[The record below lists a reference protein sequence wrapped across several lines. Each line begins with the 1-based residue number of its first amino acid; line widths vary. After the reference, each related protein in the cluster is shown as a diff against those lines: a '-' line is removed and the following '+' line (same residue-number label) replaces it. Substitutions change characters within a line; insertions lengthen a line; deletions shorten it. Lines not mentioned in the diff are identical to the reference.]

1 MIYNKPLR
9 TIIKGVSQEL
19 NLPEEV
25 VLVAYRSY
33 WEFIRKTIEVLPL
46 KDDITEED
54 FNELKTNFN
63 IPSIG
68 KLYVTW
74 DKVQSTKKRRIYLQ
88 QIRENNV
95 TKD

>member
-46 KDDITEED
+46 KDGITEED
-54 FNELKTNFN
+54 FNKLKTNFN

>member
-46 KDDITEED
+46 KDEITEED
-54 FNELKTNFN
+54 FNKLRTNFN

>member
-46 KDDITEED
+46 KEEITEED
-54 FNELKTNFN
+54 FNKLRTNFN

-74 DKVQSTKKRRIYLQ
+74 DKVLSTKKRRIYLQ

>member
-9 TIIKGVSQEL
+9 AIIKKVSQDL
-19 NLPEEV
+19 KLPEEV

-33 WEFIRKTIEVLPL
+33 WEFVRKTIEVLPL
-46 KDDITEED
+46 KEDITEED
-54 FNELKTNFN
+54 FNKLKTNFN

-74 DKVQSTKKRRIYLQ
+74 DKVLSTKKRRVYLQ
-88 QIRENNV
+88 EIKEKNV
-95 TKD
+95 TKN

>member
-9 TIIKGVSQEL
+9 AIIKDVSQEL

-46 KDDITEED
+46 KNEITEED
-54 FNELKTNFN
+54 FNKLRTNFN

>member
-9 TIIKGVSQEL
+9 AIIKDVSQEL

-46 KDDITEED
+46 KNEITEED
-54 FNELKTNFN
+54 FNKLRTNFN

-95 TKD
+95 TKN

>member
-54 FNELKTNFN
+54 FNKLKTNFN

>member
-54 FNELKTNFN
+54 FNKLKTNFN

-74 DKVQSTKKRRIYLQ
+74 DKVLSTKKRRVYLQ
-88 QIRENNV
+88 EIKEKNV
-95 TKD
+95 TKN

>member
-9 TIIKGVSQEL
+9 AIIKEVSQEL

-54 FNELKTNFN
+54 FNKLRTNFN